1 MSERGVAAAG
11 ADGAHGRGEGAP
23 GAEEDEEL
31 LGSGD
36 GGVEQ
41 LKLQPGGEASY
52 DRAGGC

>member
-1 MSERGVAAAG
+1 VAAAG

-23 GAEEDEEL
+23 GAEEDDEL